1 MKKYYIVHHLQL
13 ERWEPLAANST
24 LEEVEKLFIAYK
36 NNGYDRFLEVSEEVF
51 RAVNSGKEI
60 NL

>member
-1 MKKYYIVHHLQL
+1 MKKYYIVHHSTLD
-13 ERWEPLAANST
+13 RWEPLSSSST
-24 LEEVEKLFIAYK
+24 LEEVQKLFIAYK
-36 NNGYDRFLEVSEEVF
+36 NNGYDRFLEVSEEIF